1 MKVIDI
7 IFILILLFG
16 AYRGFKTGLFLEI
29 VGFFAFILAIL
40 TGFKLLN
47 SAITFIKS
55 NWETD
60 TILLPYIAFILIFC
74 LVFFAIHLLSKGLKK
89 IMDYTLLGKADNFVG
104 ALLGIL
110 KFSFAVSVLLW
121 LTRAASIEFPP
132 TLTEESFLYSPLVEF
147 APKVVYFVSYVIPFE
162 DIFPAIK
169 NLLTP
174 STEA

>member
-7 IFILILLFG
+7 IFIIILLFG
-16 AYRGFKTGLFLEI
+16 AYRGFRSGLFLEI
-29 VGFFAFILAIL
+29 VGFFAFIFAIL
-40 TGFKLLN
+40 TAFKLLN
-47 SAITFIKS
+47 TGIAFIKD

-60 TILLPYIAFILIFC
+60 TILLPYISFILIFC

-89 IMDYTLLGKADNFVG
+89 IMDYTLLGKADNFAG

-132 TLTEESFLYSPLVEF
+132 SVIQESFLYDPLVEF
-147 APKVVYFVSYVIPFE
+147 APQVVYYVGYIIPIQ
-162 DIFPAIK
+162 DIFPAIQG
-169 NLLTP
+169 LLTP
-174 STEA
+174 ANV